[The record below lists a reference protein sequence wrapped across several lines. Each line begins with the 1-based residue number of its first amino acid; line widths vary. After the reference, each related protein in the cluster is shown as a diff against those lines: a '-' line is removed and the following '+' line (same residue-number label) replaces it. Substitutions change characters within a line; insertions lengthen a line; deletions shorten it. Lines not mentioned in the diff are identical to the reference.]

1 VTGLATRM
9 GAALQAFPPELQGVR
24 RRQLHFETQPVPA
37 MRNWLP
43 ALLAQWRSPRKTL
56 RVETT
61 AGEIQGG
68 ISLPDL
74 TILDRPQQPLK
85 GTAFQAHATEAS
97 MQGRHRCYG
106 GGLRVTTGLL

>member
-1 VTGLATRM
+1 MTGLAARM

-68 ISLPDL
+68 ISLPELADL
-74 TILDRPQQPLK
+74 GPAS
-85 GTAFQAHATEAS
+85 TAFEGHSLPSPCNRAKSCKAAP
-97 MQGRHRCYG
+97 
-106 GGLRVTTGLL
+106 LL